1 MEAGTADTLSDTW
14 VLEERRFDAAN
25 NRHYESLMAIGSG
38 PLQQRAA
45 FEEGFAGDPQDRE
58 YLLPMSTDTAAAPPR
73 FISRVG
79 TFMPGVTGPPPTC
92 GEQMINLPALHG
104 LLIFAGH
111 ERLDLQRS
119 RVTDYCRRLDL
130 RCGRLSRELTWH
142 TERGTVIGVRF
153 ERFISAVRPYVLA
166 LRCHLRHI
174 SGPPAELRLL
184 ATLDADVRT
193 NGHDHFERVTF
204 TGEHAPITV
213 HVQTDGGTD
222 VAAAA
227 LVRCTPGVVLN
238 IELERRWAA
247 IGGLHVLDPGAELTI
262 CKFAALVSSRH
273 VRYAPL
279 DAVRNLVWQA
289 AAAGFDRLAEES
301 AAIWQQ
307 WWAHTDIEIKGDP
320 ASQLGLR
327 ASLYHLLRCAGQG
340 DPRVSLDPTAAT
352 SASYCGRYFWDADV
366 FMLPVFLYTRPA
378 VGRALADFRLN
389 SLPGARRNAHG
400 DGYPGARGP
409 GPRAPDGRE
418 HSPDRQQAEHAL
430 HVTADVAYA
439 LWHAHRAN
447 PDDVP
452 FLARVTEALTEAARY
467 WSQRV
472 THRAAQNEYE
482 LLLVTGPDTY
492 TPLVRNNA
500 YTNGL
505 VAATLKFMGSAW
517 QTLQQAD
524 PASAA
529 ELRVRL
535 ALSDPE
541 LAHFAEIAGK
551 LRQPYDAD
559 RHLLRPA
566 DDFDAREPFDF
577 DRWWP
582 DRTAPLAACVARERL
597 HRSQVLSQ
605 ADVLQLMTL
614 LPQDFTTAQMR
625 AAYDT
630 YAPLTSLDE
639 PASHAT
645 HALIAARLSRPDAD
659 LRHWDAS
666 ISLDLMPP
674 VASNG
679 IHAAAAANNWQAAV
693 FGFAGVQNCVQ
704 SDVLRIDPRLPPRW
718 SALRFPLVWRGQ
730 PLHLTIE
737 HGRVTIDHQG
747 EEALFAEIAGN
758 ATELPPGQTRTIDR
772 DRSALTSS

>member
-1 MEAGTADTLSDTW
+1 METGTAETMSDAW
-14 VLEERRFDAAN
+14 VLEERQFDAAD

-45 FEEGFAGDPQDRE
+45 FEEGFAADPQDRE
-58 YLLPMSTDTAAAPPR
+58 YLLPMSADAAAVPPR

-79 TFMPGVTGPPPTC
+79 TFMPGVTGPHPTC

-104 LLIFAGH
+104 LLLFAGH

-130 RCGRLSRELTWH
+130 RCGRLSRALTWH
-142 TERGTVIGVRF
+142 TERGAVIGVRF
-153 ERFISAVRPYVLA
+153 DRFVSAARPYVLA
-166 LRCHLRHI
+166 LRCHLRHL
-174 SGPPAELRLL
+174 SGPPVELRLL
-184 ATLDADVRT
+184 STLDADVRT

-222 VAAAA
+222 AAAAA
-227 LVRCTPGVVLN
+227 LVRCTPGIVLN
-238 IELERRWAA
+238 IELEQRWAA

-262 CKFAALVSSRH
+262 CKFAAMVSSRH
-273 VRYAPL
+273 VQYAPL
-279 DAVRNLVWQA
+279 DATRNLVWNA

-301 AAIWQQ
+301 AAVWRQ
-307 WWAHTDIEIKGDP
+307 WWAHTDVEIDGDP
-320 ASQLGLR
+320 PSQLGLR
-327 ASLYHLLRCAGQG
+327 ASLYHLLRSAGQG
-340 DPRVSLDPTAAT
+340 DPRISIDPTAAT
-352 SASYCGRYFWDADV
+352 SESYCGRYFWDADV

-389 SLPGARRNAHG
+389 SLVSARENAHRHGYSGARWAW
-400 DGYPGARGP
+400 AST
-409 GPRAPDGRE
+409 PDGRE
-418 HSPDRQQAEHAL
+418 HSTDRQLAEHAL

-447 PDDVP
+447 PHDVQ
-452 FLARVTEALTEAARY
+452 FLARVTEGLTEAARY

-472 THRAAQNEYE
+472 THRAAQDQYE
-482 LLLVTGPDTY
+482 LLLVTGPDAY

-500 YTNGL
+500 YTNRL
-505 VAATLKFMGSAW
+505 VATTLALVAPAW

-524 PASAA
+524 AAAAA
-529 ELRVRL
+529 ELRARL
-535 ALSDPE
+535 DVSDPE
-541 LAHFAEIAGK
+541 LVRFTEIAGK

-559 RHLLRPA
+559 RHLLLPA

-577 DRWWP
+577 ERWWP
-582 DRTAPLAACVARERL
+582 DRSRLLAACVARERL

-605 ADVLQLMTL
+605 ADVLQLMAL
-614 LPQDFTTAQMR
+614 LPRQFTTAQMQ

-630 YAPLTSLDE
+630 YAPLTSHDE
-639 PASHAT
+639 PVSHGT
-645 HALIAARLSRPDAD
+645 YALIAARLGRPDAA

-679 IHAAAAANNWQAAV
+679 IHAAAAANNWQTAV
-693 FGFAGVQNCVQ
+693 FGFAGVQSCMP
-704 SDVLRIDPRLPPRW
+704 SDVLQIDPRLPPRW

-730 PLHLTIE
+730 PLHVTVE
-737 HGRVTIDHQG
+737 HGRVTVVHQG
-747 EEALFAEIAGN
+747 EDPLSAEIAGQT
-758 ATELPPGQTRTIDR
+758 TELPPGQTRTIDL
-772 DRSALTSS
+772 DRPAPTSS

>member
-1 MEAGTADTLSDTW
+1 
-14 VLEERRFDAAN
+14 
-25 NRHYESLMAIGSG
+25 
-38 PLQQRAA
+38 
-45 FEEGFAGDPQDRE
+45 
-58 YLLPMSTDTAAAPPR
+58 
-73 FISRVG
+73 
-79 TFMPGVTGPPPTC
+79 
-92 GEQMINLPALHG
+92 
-104 LLIFAGH
+104 
-111 ERLDLQRS
+111 
-119 RVTDYCRRLDL
+119 
-130 RCGRLSRELTWH
+130 
-142 TERGTVIGVRF
+142 
-153 ERFISAVRPYVLA
+153 
-166 LRCHLRHI
+166 
-174 SGPPAELRLL
+174 
-184 ATLDADVRT
+184 
-193 NGHDHFERVTF
+193 
-204 TGEHAPITV
+204 
-213 HVQTDGGTD
+213 
-222 VAAAA
+222 
-227 LVRCTPGVVLN
+227 
-238 IELERRWAA
+238 
-247 IGGLHVLDPGAELTI
+247 
-262 CKFAALVSSRH
+262 
-273 VRYAPL
+273 
-279 DAVRNLVWQA
+279 
-289 AAAGFDRLAEES
+289 
-301 AAIWQQ
+301 
-307 WWAHTDIEIKGDP
+307 
-320 ASQLGLR
+320 
-327 ASLYHLLRCAGQG
+327 
-340 DPRVSLDPTAAT
+340 
-352 SASYCGRYFWDADV
+352 
-366 FMLPVFLYTRPA
+366 
-378 VGRALADFRLN
+378 
-389 SLPGARRNAHG
+389 
-400 DGYPGARGP
+400 
-409 GPRAPDGRE
+409 
-418 HSPDRQQAEHAL
+418 
-430 HVTADVAYA
+430 
-439 LWHAHRAN
+439 
-447 PDDVP
+447 
-452 FLARVTEALTEAARY
+452 
-467 WSQRV
+467 
-472 THRAAQNEYE
+472 
-482 LLLVTGPDTY
+482 
-492 TPLVRNNA
+492 
-500 YTNGL
+500 
-505 VAATLKFMGSAW
+505 MGSAW

-541 LAHFAEIAGK
+541 LAHFADIAGK